1 MRRSAEREE
10 EKDDTH
16 LMERSSFQRSF
27 RVPDTVTMGR
37 VVELLLDA
45 DLLSKLSRYESSL
58 QKQLVVMLKE
68 IREMQASR
76 ANVRVG
82 EENKRR

>member
-1 MRRSAEREE
+1 M
-10 EKDDTH
+10 
-16 LMERSSFQRSF
+16 
-27 RVPDTVTMGR
+27 
-37 VVELLLDA
+37 VELLLDA